1 MADAVGQAAMAFVT
15 QRLVASWL
23 GGATKTS
30 LYPIKVHTSASGL
43 RVYYS
48 LKIIWNAFRDAL
60 ESTHG
65 RGYAQAASRLPI
77 R

>member
-1 MADAVGQAAMAFVT
+1 MAFVT

-23 GGATKTS
+23 GGVTKTS

-48 LKIIWNAFRDAL
+48 LKIIWVCLLSDDAPL
-60 ESTHG
+60 
-65 RGYAQAASRLPI
+65 ALPVEP
-77 R
+77 